1 MQRDAS
7 CTGKLSRQGEIGRDG
22 KVQIAHG
29 WKVELTLDPPN
40 YKADAKSRGKNVAK
54 RPLKEGDLDDEP
66 TEEEQYE
73 AAIAAELEEGS
84 EEEDAAAPPKSAAAA
99 QPKRKRACGVKQR
112 LMAQLGLFI
121 RYQCELCSCA
131 PVYSMA
137 AVTAHR
143 KGPQSCIRSKEG
155 VARSGSVGSAARL
168 DAFVAKVQPMPAAAT
183 MPRYDRTPFK
193 APGSA
198 TTTATATPGS
208 AASSSTSARSGGGG
222 RGAGGRGGRGGRGGG
237 RGRKSAAR
245 LAQETAS
252 LAAFLARKYGHES
265 KLARE
270 VASGTAAA
278 SEAEPE
284 VECLGEK
291 TWAERDAE
299 GREAA
304 VELEE

>member
-1 MQRDAS
+1 
-7 CTGKLSRQGEIGRDG
+7 
-22 KVQIAHG
+22 
-29 WKVELTLDPPN
+29 
-40 YKADAKSRGKNVAK
+40 
-54 RPLKEGDLDDEP
+54 
-66 TEEEQYE
+66 
-73 AAIAAELEEGS
+73 
-84 EEEDAAAPPKSAAAA
+84 
-99 QPKRKRACGVKQR
+99 
-112 LMAQLGLFI
+112 
-121 RYQCELCSCA
+121 
-131 PVYSMA
+131 MA

-222 RGAGGRGGRGGRGGG
+222 HGAGGRGGRGGRGGG
-237 RGRKSAAR
+237 RGRKAAAR

-284 VECLGEK
+284 VECLLAWVRRPGRSAMPRGVRQQWSSRSEERGE
-291 TWAERDAE
+291 RPC
-299 GREAA
+299 
-304 VELEE
+304 LQQC